1 MTTPPGTMDV
11 EQTDSPDLDPDPA
24 AASEDSSAST
34 SEGDDPGQK
43 QRPVRW
49 YHFSLP
55 GAWVALIFTC
65 LAFTPSLVPR
75 PGPFQGAV
83 CGITAAIGY
92 GLGVIGAFVWRQF
105 ADRPAREPRRLS
117 WRIFII
123 VAGVALI
130 VAAILGEQGQH
141 ALRVLMDAA
150 PEDLLS
156 KVLLPVVAVV
166 VFLLLIFVAR
176 GVRRIFRWVARTLA
190 RWMGRRP
197 ARALGWVLVA
207 ALVFGLVSGVL
218 VDGILGLTDR
228 IFAIRDTTTSE
239 TAVQPTTA
247 LRSGGPGS
255 LVAWDSLGYQGRNFA
270 GKGPTQA
277 DISAFSGTRALEP
290 IRSYAGIASAANA
303 EDRAR
308 LAVSDLERAGGFK
321 RKYLLMAGTTGTGWV
336 DPGAINAFE
345 YEAGGDSAAIA
356 IQYSYLPSWASF
368 LVDQSRAREAG
379 RALFDAVYE
388 KWSGMPAATRPKL
401 FVFGLS
407 LGSFAAESPFS
418 GEGDLANRTDGALLA
433 GSPSFNLLHREFTVN
448 RDAGSPEVQ
457 PIYRDG
463 RTVRFANDPSTPSVP
478 AVPWNG
484 SRVLYLQHASDP
496 IVWLSPDL
504 ILHRPDWLTEPPGP
518 DATGDMTWIPFV
530 TFWQVTM
537 DMLEPVDVAPGHGH
551 SYTLEFVDGW
561 ATVLQPPGWTDQR
574 ADALRSIIAHEAA

>member
-561 ATVLQPPGWTDQR
+561 ATVLQPPGWTAQR